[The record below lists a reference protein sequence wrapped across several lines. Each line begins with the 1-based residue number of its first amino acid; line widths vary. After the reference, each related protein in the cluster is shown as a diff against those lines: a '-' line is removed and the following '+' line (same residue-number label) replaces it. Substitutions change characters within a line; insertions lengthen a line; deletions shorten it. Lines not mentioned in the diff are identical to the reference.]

1 MDPLEDNEMIRVHK
15 AGDPRC
21 IREAP
26 KFPCVLCKL
35 DFGYMTQAELDR
47 HLRAHSDFI
56 QCYECDEKL
65 STKNEYGKHKQTQHG
80 LKPIQKPQNTKPQK
94 PQNTN
99 PHQTKKIYLHCDQ
112 CDYGCRT
119 AFAMKIHVDNH
130 HGVQISINLNQLNRE
145 NLKGIF
151 GTEDLSD
158 SDEDPSFD
166 PANEDEDDEDVNLKK
181 RKKTFQ
187 SNISKKVR
195 NEKHFV
201 DHAQEQRETTTTTT
215 TTKTQTQTQT
225 QNTKTQRVNCEIYP
239 CEKTFTRTSDMK
251 RHMKNVRHPT
261 VPQKKTQP
269 ENTKFLD

>member
-1 MDPLEDNEMIRVHK
+1 
-15 AGDPRC
+15 
-21 IREAP
+21 
-26 KFPCVLCKL
+26 
-35 DFGYMTQAELDR
+35 
-47 HLRAHSDFI
+47 
-56 QCYECDEKL
+56 
-65 STKNEYGKHKQTQHG
+65 
-80 LKPIQKPQNTKPQK
+80 
-94 PQNTN
+94 
-99 PHQTKKIYLHCDQ
+99 
-112 CDYGCRT
+112 
-119 AFAMKIHVDNH
+119 
-130 HGVQISINLNQLNRE
+130 
-145 NLKGIF
+145 LKGIF